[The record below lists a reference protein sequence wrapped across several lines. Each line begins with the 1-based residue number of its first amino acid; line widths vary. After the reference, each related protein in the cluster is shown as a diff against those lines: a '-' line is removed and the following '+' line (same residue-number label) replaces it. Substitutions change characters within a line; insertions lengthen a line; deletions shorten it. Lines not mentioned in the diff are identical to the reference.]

1 MLCSVSVLIFGAH
14 SCEPP
19 CRCWEQNWCPLEG
32 QCFLSHWAIS
42 LASNALL
49 FLGLQPWFQLSLWN
63 IFIEFL
69 SQLYLLCFRDRVL
82 LCSTDWPQSQS
93 NPPASKFNS
102 MCPNFYWG
110 VGGTVWQWQHL
121 YEHGLFAESKI
132 PWQLPFVL
140 LFLLHGGTFQF
151 SNASRNLEDIQR
163 GWVRHSPHMWA
174 QQPAWVFLQKL
185 H

>member
-69 SQLYLLCFRDRVL
+69 SQLYLLCFRDRVSRTPGWPKL
-82 LCSTDWPQSQS
+82 TDLKMNLNFCSSSLYLPHAVWSCVRPRLVHVVLGLRLRCRVCSLTDL
-93 NPPASKFNS
+93 
-102 MCPNFYWG
+102 
-110 VGGTVWQWQHL
+110 HL
-121 YEHGLFAESKI
+121 
-132 PWQLPFVL
+132 QLSL
-140 LFLLHGGTFQF
+140 
-151 SNASRNLEDIQR
+151 
-163 GWVRHSPHMWA
+163 RHSFHPGICSEQLSPPTEFKMGFSE
-174 QQPAWVFLQKL
+174 QPP
-185 H
+185 